1 LSSSL
6 LLEAWRLLLETFFW
20 SSIDEAQPQLF
31 MGIPGP
37 IYLTPGPSLHADAT
51 VSAMDQGSSNAPAK
65 KRFSA
70 DCPAGDFRAVII
82 KAHTPGA
89 KRSSHVPVH
98 IYTCVRFNS
107 VELKCWTPRPPT
119 ERLFLS

>member
-1 LSSSL
+1 MLLAVKRL
-6 LLEAWRLLLETFFW
+6 LLEAWRLKLETFFW

-65 KRFSA
+65 KAFSA
-70 DCPAGDFRAVII
+70 DCPVGTFGQVANLL
-82 KAHTPGA
+82 HL
-89 KRSSHVPVH
+89 
-98 IYTCVRFNS
+98 YTGKQPR
-107 VELKCWTPRPPT
+107 KCD
-119 ERLFLS
+119 LYF

>member
-1 LSSSL
+1 
-6 LLEAWRLLLETFFW
+6 
-20 SSIDEAQPQLF
+20 

-70 DCPAGDFRAVII
+70 DCPAGDFKAVII
-82 KAHTPGA
+82 KAHTSGA
-89 KRSSHVPVH
+89 NRKIILILDRYLSNSS
-98 IYTCVRFNS
+98 YENNNS
-107 VELKCWTPRPPT
+107 YPI
-119 ERLFLS
+119 